1 MQAESN
7 EGGLLRRLG
16 RLWLASQVR
25 ELERTGQAPVPA
37 LLALDTAT
45 LHKHLRRVKQLL
57 RARQFILLIP
67 SVGKN
72 NTDYFYKAFLKF
84 LLQRLTPS

>member
-1 MQAESN
+1 MLAFKVESS

-25 ELERTGQAPVPA
+25 ELERSGQSPVPA
-37 LLALDTAT
+37 LLALDTNA

-57 RARQFILLIP
+57 RARNFILLIP
-67 SVGKN
+67 TVGKN
-72 NTDYFYKAFLKF
+72 LKY
-84 LLQRLTPS
+84 T

>member
-1 MQAESN
+1 MLNNYNFFKKTESN

-25 ELERTGQAPVPA
+25 ELERSGQSPVPA
-37 LLALDTAT
+37 LLALDTAS
-45 LHKHLRRVKQLL
+45 LNRHLRRVKQLL
-57 RARQFILLIP
+57 RARNFILLIP

-72 NTDYFYKAFLKF
+72 NPF
-84 LLQRLTPS
+84 